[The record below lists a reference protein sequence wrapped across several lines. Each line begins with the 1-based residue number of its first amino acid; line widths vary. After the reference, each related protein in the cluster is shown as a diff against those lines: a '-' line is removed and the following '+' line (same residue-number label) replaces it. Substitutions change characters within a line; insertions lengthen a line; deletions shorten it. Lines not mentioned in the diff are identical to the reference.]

1 MASAAASIFI
11 EGLFAGIMYQA
22 LRIMHEQALN
32 GSASA
37 FLRLITRALVRR
49 TGAQVKLHEVRIPGH
64 YARMRAGGEIRSAS
78 VTSVTQRRMRVTLQP
93 YHLL

>member
-49 TGAQVKLHEVRIPGH
+49 TGAQVKLH
-64 YARMRAGGEIRSAS
+64 
-78 VTSVTQRRMRVTLQP
+78 
-93 YHLL
+93 